1 MTTVRVLLAGTDTP
15 AQGRLAA
22 RLAAAASA
30 LSATISLVDVE
41 RLRIAID
48 DPATVI
54 ENGLPYR
61 GRFEEPL
68 LIAGAAPR
76 LWPLVRA
83 VAGYHRRVL
92 NAPAAIEAN
101 GWERLGACH
110 AAGLPILPVVVAD
123 GTAAER
129 LAPDLG
135 GWPLLYRPLRHGE
148 IGSPSGGTHG
158 AYTALLPNGSTP
170 FGIAET
176 ALYAAGGEAVRPR
189 RLLVADGAF
198 VGAALLRPGYPAV
211 MVPTEVSAH
220 EAAIAVAAAAACQ
233 LAVAAVDLVGEAKTP
248 RIAEVDPLPGIM
260 AWEHEMDL
268 PAAAAWI
275 SAAIAAR

>member
-1 MTTVRVLLAGTDTP
+1 MTTVRILLAGAGAP
-15 AQGRLAA
+15 AQDVLAT
-22 RLAAAASA
+22 RFTAAAADLAVS
-30 LSATISLVDVE
+30 IILVDIE
-41 RLRIAID
+41 RLRVAID

-61 GRFEEPL
+61 GRLEEPL

-83 VAGYHRRVL
+83 VAAYHRRVV
-92 NAPAAIEAN
+92 NDPAAIEAN

-148 IGSPSGGTHG
+148 IGSPSGGSHG
-158 AYTALLPNGSTP
+158 SFTALLPNGSTP
-170 FGIAET
+170 FGVAET
-176 ALYAAGGEAVRPR
+176 ALYAAGGDAVRPR
-189 RLLVADGAF
+189 RLLVADGAL

-211 MVPTEVSAH
+211 MAPLEASA
-220 EAAIAVAAAAACQ
+220 EETAVAIAAAAACG
-233 LAVAAVDLVGEAKTP
+233 LAVAAVDLVGTP
-248 RIAEVDPLPGIM
+248 RALRIAEVDPLPGVM